1 MVASSAAAIG
11 FRAKFRRSQAKIC
24 YNWIGR
30 PKPKGA
36 VEGRFAHKKLR
47 FLFFSILGTFN
58 RLHSSE
64 SMISSFDN
72 STDQELIDQTLQ
84 GQTAAFGIL
93 IRRYQDRLFNSMVH
107 FLRNQSDAEDVVQDA
122 FLLALRKLNTFQ
134 GNSQFYTW
142 LYRIAR
148 NTAISKLRRKKP
160 TVSLDATIAKQRLDF
175 PDDGPAPSDQME
187 RRERQMG
194 LMAAM
199 DQLSG
204 EHREILILREMDEL
218 DYETISEILELPTG
232 TVRSRLH
239 RARSQLKELLTHA
252 GVDSS
257 KNKATRDANKAKS
270 ST

>member
-1 MVASSAAAIG
+1 MNQSV
-11 FRAKFRRSQAKIC
+11 
-24 YNWIGR
+24 NN
-30 PKPKGA
+30 P
-36 VEGRFAHKKLR
+36 
-47 FLFFSILGTFN
+47 
-58 RLHSSE
+58 
-64 SMISSFDN
+64 
-72 STDQELIDQTLQ
+72 TDQQLIAQTLQ
-84 GQTAAFGIL
+84 GQTASFGIL
-93 IRRYQDRLFNSMVH
+93 IRKHQDRLFNSMVH
-107 FLRNQSDAEDVVQDA
+107 LLRNQSDAEDVVQDA

-160 TVSLDATIAKQRLDF
+160 TVSLDATLADQRLDF

-194 LMAAM
+194 LMTAM
-199 DQLSG
+199 DQLSD

-218 DYETISEILELPTG
+218 DYEAIAEILELPTG

-239 RARSQLKELLTHA
+239 RARSQLKELLIQSQHGPPDTETN
-252 GVDSS
+252 D
-257 KNKATRDANKAKS
+257 NKIKTKS